1 MKKHREEARRE
12 DGEVTAP
19 EGQGEGEGVVL
30 PSSHDAE
37 KLMQELMQGLA
48 QKTQEA
54 AEANEKYLRTYADFD
69 NYRKRM
75 QRDLADFRLYANE
88 QLAQELLPVID
99 HLGLALK
106 HAGVA
111 AENVQGLQQGVEL
124 VNKQLRDVL
133 EKFGIKS
140 FESQGE
146 PFDPAKH
153 DAIMQVERADVPAN
167 MVVQVLNEGYLY
179 HDKVLR
185 HAKVGVSKR
194 PMEETQELV
203 SEGQPLSE

>member
-1 MKKHREEARRE
+1 MMKHREEARRE

-19 EGQGEGEGVVL
+19 EGPGEGEGVVP

-106 HAGVA
+106 HAGVE
-111 AENVQGLQQGVEL
+111 ENVQGLQQGVEL
-124 VNKQLRDVL
+124 VYKQLRDVL

-167 MVVQVLNEGYLY
+167 RVVQVLNEGYLY

-194 PMEETQELV
+194 PTEETQELV
-203 SEGQPLSE
+203 SEGKPLSE